1 MVVACWQVLPTGGEP
16 ALLREALGRALPNA
30 PPREAQMVKEPAM
43 LHTTIARLL
52 QPPAELAEAAS
63 ALDKQGANGSTSSS
77 SGGSGAGGGVGVD
90 EGAGGGRELRA
101 EGLEAGGSQR
111 RLLGDTGGGE
121 GGGAGGKGTGPR
133 VGRAV
138 VAVGEGQGPL
148 DAEVVV
154 AAVDAL
160 SGMLC
165 GLRAQFGEV
174 WFIEE
179 QDLLA
184 LALDGRYVKHLAPL
198 RCPAAGAG
206 VGAAAAA

>member
-1 MVVACWQVLPTGGEP
+1 MAPPAGVVVACWQVLPTGGEP

-63 ALDKQGANGSTSSS
+63 ALDEQAGSSS
-77 SGGSGAGGGVGVD
+77 SGSSGSRAGGGIGVG
-90 EGAGGGRELRA
+90 EGGGRELRA
-101 EGLEAGGSQR
+101 DGLDGGGGKR

-121 GGGAGGKGTGPR
+121 GGGAGGKGAGPR

-138 VAVGEGQGPL
+138 VAVGDGQGPL

-198 RCPAAGAG
+198 RCPAARA
-206 VGAAAAA
+206 GAAAAA